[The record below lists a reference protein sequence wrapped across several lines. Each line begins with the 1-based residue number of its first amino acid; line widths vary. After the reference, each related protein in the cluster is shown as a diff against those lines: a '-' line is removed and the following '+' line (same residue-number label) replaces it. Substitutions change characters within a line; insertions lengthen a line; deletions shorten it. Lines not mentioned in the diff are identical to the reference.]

1 MKKSIVKHIKC
12 SLITAA
18 VFMGSVSVFAYTL
31 PSGTYYFDNT
41 NTKWSKVYIRLGST
55 GWCVPYEMKK
65 VDGNANIYSYTFTS
79 NQDNMS
85 GLQFASTSGYNA
97 TSDCNNDCG
106 LYNGN
111 VISAGNKTTY
121 HDNGTWGVATP
132 MYVASS
138 SQTNGFVNMTINH
151 ACPSAVSH
159 TVTLDSKTAGGGT
172 IGYFLPSAKVTLSA
186 STTLTYTSY
195 SASNDKIHA
204 TLNYGLQGSI
214 GSQLSLSKDGDH
226 TKTGS
231 VNVTLPSTP
240 GAYTLK
246 TYIKCVGQASS
257 TYSSTYHVVG
267 LTGQDLSFGSIAKDA
282 SKTLTE
288 TLSNVWNGDAT
299 CTVAAAISGTGASAF
314 KFSSTNNQ
322 NCSIA
327 VSSKTGSVGIVFT
340 PTAANTDYTAT
351 LTLTLS
357 YNGTSK
363 NYTYTLTGRGKPTA
377 PVVIKGAEAVI
388 TGTTTTEKATLS
400 GYLQSLADCT
410 NNITERGVY
419 YKTSSFAKNEY
430 STATKLT
437 DSKTNRIYTGDSWS
451 VTTTATLSN
460 STTYYYRP
468 YVKVGSDVYCSDDIY
483 TFRTGSTYCNYDFS
497 GDTVYVTIDSTA
509 TEDPCALVYKSFEKA
524 IKKIKTSDFFDSNNL
539 KYNVVFL
546 VKPYTTN
553 YVGKGTTTKTGGEAK
568 TLKTILFEGI
578 NNGTSPSKVLIVRS
592 AFASQQPSIQHP
604 TIRNSRNIEFNNVR
618 LVGKSGT
625 ENITYDN
632 AVDVDV
638 DNDDWTSLTD
648 SNIKTN
654 GNITFK
660 NCYIWSQGFTCV
672 HVSAYQNVTFEN
684 CDIEASLAPSM
695 KSDANTICW
704 GASVKFIQCKD
715 IKFLRNNFRGSHTT
729 SIWIQGVKGL
739 LAMNNVFWNSNDS
752 YNETYKENTCLIRL
766 ITQMT
771 NNENKKIGIYYNT
784 FYIADNS
791 SVSTE
796 RHIDFFRIGRYYK
809 YNEQLISNAEKN
821 EISTINFWY
830 NNCYSY
836 DTHSVHGSNV
846 GDENNYR
853 WYYGTTESDW
863 CSSINYNNFWSQ
875 YDENQNNSTSV
886 FAIPTYACS
895 GDRFQRYINVAELVC
910 KTGATDPGSLVLK
923 GGSLNVGKHITS
935 AADVSGLGAENMYND
950 RLHPSNGND
959 AVRRTEG
966 GWTLGAYQQSENVTP
981 VDEIIWWGDDTSD
994 PNNWDNRNNWR
1005 KKDGSRVTCADNF
1018 SADLKV
1024 IIPAPNSTKYKV
1036 PEGGITHYPE
1046 LPNKFDP
1053 TGDRVDLKAETVNAA
1068 QGIDS
1073 RPTHFASN
1081 IEIEY
1086 GASIRNVNSLYDSNT
1101 RRYEE
1106 TTNQLVAGRDE
1117 WILVGTVVRPF
1128 EDSDSKSSVRLV
1140 QSGDYFLYHW
1150 PHVYMHKAYVG
1161 EKTGETYPVNWQVPF
1176 ADLDEKVDYNT
1187 VFAIQIPNQYGP
1199 NKLPAQWV
1207 GASGDETEKKTFT
1220 FNGWLL
1226 NDEIVPEYKIS
1237 GPVLLCNTYPAN
1249 IDVATAQTENSGSI
1263 KYYEYST
1270 GVRNFVSY
1278 VSGTKEI
1285 KSGNGFL
1292 FVPNG
1297 SNDGWFRI
1305 SNTMLTETS
1314 TIYKSAPSVNPYFI
1328 VNAYN
1333 ASGAGGS
1340 TAAIVNDV
1348 LKSDA
1353 FNAETDLINTVID
1366 NTPAQPEVYVM
1377 MYNRELDK
1385 VVVPDISQSIPLG
1398 LVCGRKMTVVFGKYE
1413 AEGIV
1418 KAVLVDTQEDK
1429 QYDITEG
1436 TASITLAK
1444 GTYTGRFYLNLS
1456 LDDETVTSIEETEG
1470 SNEPESV
1477 TNSVSISAYGSNVI
1491 ITSTEGV
1498 VLQEAYIT
1506 DITGHTFVVK
1516 LNNDHLNKIHL
1527 NVASGVYVIKAI
1539 GDNASRTEKV
1549 IIK

>member
-132 MYVASS
+132 MYVSSS
-138 SQTNGFVNMTINH
+138 SQTDGFVNMTINH
-151 ACPSAVSH
+151 PCPNGVTH
-159 TVTLDSKTAGGGT
+159 TVMLDNKTADGGT
-172 IGYFLPSAKVTLSA
+172 IGFFLPSAKVTLSA
-186 STTLTYTSY
+186 STTLSY
-195 SASNDKIHA
+195 SDGSFTDANDKTHA

-214 GSQLSLSKDGDH
+214 GSQLSLSGDASH

-231 VNVTLPSTP
+231 VSVTLPSTP

-267 LTGQDLSFGSIAKDA
+267 LTGQDLSFGSITKDA

-322 NCSIA
+322 SCSIE

-363 NYTYTLTGRGKPTA
+363 NYTYTLTGRGKATA

-388 TGTTTTEKATLS
+388 TGTTTTEKVTLS

-419 YKTSSFAKNEY
+419 YKNSSFGKSEY
-430 STATKLT
+430 ASATPLT

-451 VTTTATLSN
+451 VTTTASLSN

-468 YVKVGSDVYCSDDIY
+468 YVKVGSDIYCSDDIY
-483 TFRTGSTYCNYDFS
+483 TFRTGSTNCNYDFS
-497 GDTVYVTIDSTA
+497 GDTVYITIDSTA

-568 TLKTILFEGI
+568 NLQTILFEGI

-592 AFASQQPSIQHP
+592 ASASQQPSIQHP

-625 ENITYDN
+625 ANITYDN

-766 ITQMT
+766 ITQTT

-796 RHIDFFRIGRYYK
+796 RHIDFFRIGRYYN

-875 YDENQNNSTSV
+875 YDENQNNTTSV
-886 FAIPTYACS
+886 FAIPIYACS

-910 KTGATDPGSLVLK
+910 NTGASDPGSLVLK
-923 GGSLNVGKHITS
+923 GGSLNVGKHIIS
-935 AADVSGLGAENMYND
+935 SADVSGLGAENMYND

-1005 KKDGSRVTCADNF
+1005 KKDGTRVTCVDNF

-1073 RPTHFASN
+1073 RPSMFASS

-1086 GASIRNVNSLYDSNT
+1086 GGSIKNVSALYDNNT
-1101 RRYEE
+1101 RRYSE
-1106 TTNQLVAGRDE
+1106 TTNHLVAGRSE

-1128 EDSDSKSSVRLV
+1128 EDEESKNSVRLV
-1140 QSGDYFLYHW
+1140 RSGDYFLNFE
-1150 PHVYMHKAYVG
+1150 PHVYMHQAYIG
-1161 EKTGETYPVNWQVPF
+1161 ASNAVNWQTPF
-1176 ADLDEKVDYNT
+1176 ADLDEEVPFDK
-1187 VFAIQIPNQYGP
+1187 VFAIKLPDQYGP
-1199 NKLPAQWV
+1199 YKRKAIRYY
-1207 GASGDETEKKTFT
+1207 GDDSDASATKS
-1220 FNGWLL
+1220 FNFKGWLL
-1226 NDEIVPEYKIS
+1226 NDEIAPEYKVPKPNSI
-1237 GPVLLCNTYPAN
+1237 LLCNTYPAN
-1249 IDVATAQTENSGSI
+1249 IDVATAQSENFGSI
-1263 KYYEYST
+1263 KYYDYST
-1270 GVRNFVSY
+1270 KNFVAY
-1278 VSGTKEI
+1278 TSGTKEI

-1292 FVPNG
+1292 FTPSG

-1305 SNTMLTETS
+1305 SSTMLTESS
-1314 TIYKSAPSVNPYFI
+1314 TEYKSANATNPFFM
-1328 VNAYN
+1328 VVALN
-1333 ASGAGGS
+1333 ASGDGGS
-1340 TAAIVNDV
+1340 VAAVVYDM
-1348 LKSDA
+1348 LKDDA
-1353 FNAETDLINTVID
+1353 FDSDKDLINTMIEG
-1366 NTPAQPEVYVM
+1366 TPAQPEIYVM
-1377 MYNRELDK
+1377 MYDHELDK
-1385 VVVPDISQSIPLG
+1385 VVVPDLDRPIPLG
-1398 LVCGRKMTVVFGKYE
+1398 LIVGKNMTVEFSKYE
-1413 AEGIV
+1413 ADGVE
-1418 KAVLVDTQEDK
+1418 KAVLVDTEANIE
-1429 QYDITEG
+1429 YDITD
-1436 TASITLAK
+1436 TPASIELAK
-1444 GTYTGRFYLNLS
+1444 GTYVGRFFLNLS
-1456 LDDETVTSIEETEG
+1456 LEDGTVTSVNETEEKD
-1470 SNEPESV
+1470 SNKLVS
-1477 TNSVSISAYGSNVI
+1477 NNISISSHGSNVI

-1498 VLQEAYIT
+1498 VLKNAYIT
-1506 DITGHTFVVK
+1506 DISGKTFEVK
-1516 LNNDHLNKIHL
+1516 LTDEHINKIHL
-1527 NVASGVYVIKAI
+1527 NVVPGVYVIKAV
-1539 GDNASRTEKV
+1539 GDNASKTKK
-1549 IIK
+1549 IILK